1 LESIA
6 LDPDYVKTIIQNIG
20 TGPKLST
27 RRLVK
32 AYLAGKLRA
41 HSSLRDARKRSFG
54 VREEHRI
61 SLELWGQVLP
71 VLIQREQE
79 DAPSSTSA
87 VMEQPFFI
95 IPSNTYFGVVYG
107 QMNKFCLGFEYVL
120 SRTSSEFTL
129 WEETQAASLFLRSLQ
144 RSFSTSIVQ
153 QEPALWKDR
162 WERQVGPDKPSTTHQ
177 GLNIGTLSG
186 RTGFGWFS
194 PLFDWSCWR
203 LKDQYVPLVLQEN
216 PRLLRHY
223 QAKRASL
230 RDKHSLFVRLQLVE
244 RWWKKYSSVAGVK
257 LALVEYLCGLCI
269 AEFRR
274 DVWGFLLERKD
285 VGREH
290 KRHLMTADVP
300 LCYHTLKLYL
310 VDKEPWFV
318 TGNKADVKTIPALA
332 AYLFNEEPYAVDP
345 ERAKG
350 VFKDRRFW
358 DDKAYRIIFHR
369 CLALLNRAAN
379 REWADLLDDMVKGS
393 VSAQNYVLPYPDPGC
408 LFTTTKRTRGRGA
421 DAEVKPRRI
430 WAAVWVRDKGPAP
443 LLREFGLKGKCL
455 AYDANRIVRRA
466 KDEDILQIG
475 GRLQGNAD
483 VELAMPCT
491 SLYTAEWHGL
501 SNCELEDKLCHGTIY
516 LADREAHIESTW
528 RKRQTLTRLDDCTR
542 EYRLRVRLNTE
553 KLEADNELDTLSSD
567 SNPHQGS
574 DDEWDSTLSSG
585 GESEYNP
592 KTRSRQHTAGN
603 KRSGEKSGRGIS
615 YI

>member
-1 LESIA
+1 
-6 LDPDYVKTIIQNIG
+6 
-20 TGPKLST
+20 
-27 RRLVK
+27 
-32 AYLAGKLRA
+32 
-41 HSSLRDARKRSFG
+41 
-54 VREEHRI
+54 
-61 SLELWGQVLP
+61 
-71 VLIQREQE
+71 
-79 DAPSSTSA
+79 
-87 VMEQPFFI
+87 M
-95 IPSNTYFGVVYG
+95 
-107 QMNKFCLGFEYVL
+107 
-120 SRTSSEFTL
+120 
-129 WEETQAASLFLRSLQ
+129 WEETQAATLFLRSLQ

-153 QEPALWKDR
+153 QEPALWKDK
-162 WERQVGPDKPSTTHQ
+162 WERQVGPDKSSTTHQ
-177 GLNIGTLSG
+177 GLNVGTLSG

-194 PLFDWSCWR
+194 SLFDWSCWRSLWKDRWERQAGPDRSSTTHQGLNVGTLSGRTGFGWFSSLFDWSCWR

-230 RDKHSLFVRLQLVE
+230 RDKHSLKDQYVPLVLQENPRLLRHYQTKRASLRDKHSLFVRLQLVE
-244 RWWKKYSSVAGVK
+244 RWWKKYSSVVGVK

-421 DAEVKPRRI
+421 DTEVKPRRI
-430 WAAVWVRDKGPAP
+430 WAAVWVKDNGPVRQWAQGWIERARCGYGGETSTY
-443 LLREFGLKGKCL
+443 LGRSV
-455 AYDANRIVRRA
+455 AYDANRIVKRA
-466 KDEDILQIG
+466 REEDILQIG
-475 GRLQGNAD
+475 GRLQANAD

-491 SLYTAEWHGL
+491 SLYTAEWHGV
-501 SNCELEDKLCHGTIY
+501 SNCELEDKLCHGTMY
-516 LADREAHIESTW
+516 LADREAQIEATW
-528 RKRQTLTRLDDCTR
+528 RKRETVTRLDGCTQ
-542 EYRLRVRLNTE
+542 EYHLRVRLNTE
-553 KLEADNELDTLSSD
+553 KPEANNELDTTSSD
-567 SNPHQGS
+567 SNSHQGR

-592 KTRSRQHTAGN
+592 KRRSRQHTGVN
-603 KRSGEKSGRGIS
+603 KRSGGKSGRGIS